1 MCRSYH
7 VTFAQP
13 FNTHDDEDDDES
25 RATLFIHS
33 IGSERKV
40 GRGQWTWIKVRS
52 QAKSFMSEF
61 DIMRVDLDI
70 SFVFVANL
78 TRSLFS

>member
-25 RATLFIHS
+25 RATLFIHPV
-33 IGSERKV
+33 GSVRES
-40 GRGQWTWIKVRS
+40 GGTGTMDMDQGPQPGQVIHELV
-52 QAKSFMSEF
+52 
-61 DIMRVDLDI
+61 RVDLDI

>member
-1 MCRSYH
+1 MDMDQDP
-7 VTFAQP
+7 QP
-13 FNTHDDEDDDES
+13 
-25 RATLFIHS
+25 
-33 IGSERKV
+33 G
-40 GRGQWTWIKVRS
+40 
-52 QAKSFMSEF
+52 KSFMSEF